1 MGKPTIG
8 IDIGTANI
16 SIYSD
21 TEQMIFHEPT
31 VLAYDTKKNKV
42 LEIGHEAKDLAEKT
56 PGSIAVISPLQGGI
70 IVDFDMTL
78 RLIKKVE
85 SRVSATTGKRFK
97 QMNLVV
103 SLLPGA
109 TNIERQAI
117 GDILF
122 SLGVRSLYFIEG
134 SLAATIGAGLPFEK
148 PTANVVVDIGAG
160 KITTSLVSYG
170 GIVTSATV
178 RKAGNELDREIAQ
191 LVRNKYNVLIGLES
205 AEKVKWQLRC
215 DMHNDSEMIEIE
227 GRDLVTGFPITIEV
241 ASSEFQAGVDEF
253 LNRVLSVVQTTL
265 ENSPP
270 ELSGNI
276 RASGLT
282 LTGGGALLDGLSEW
296 LNSKVS
302 VPIHVSKAPFE
313 AVALGTSMAMQHIDR
328 LINIEKVTPR

>member
-1 MGKPTIG
+1 MGKVTIG

-21 TEQMIFHEPT
+21 MEKMIFHEPT

-42 LEIGHEAKDLAEKT
+42 LEIGHEAKELAEKT
-56 PGSIAVISPLQGGI
+56 PGSIVVISPLQGGI

-78 RLIKKVE
+78 RLMKKVE
-85 SRVSATTGKRFK
+85 SRVSAVTGKRFK
-97 QMNLVV
+97 QMDLIV

-122 SLGVRSLYFIEG
+122 SLGVKSLYFIEG
-134 SLAATIGAGLPFEK
+134 SLAATMGAGLPFEK
-148 PTANVVVDIGAG
+148 PIANVIVDIGAG

-170 GIVTSATV
+170 GIVTSATI
-178 RKAGNELDREIAQ
+178 RKSGNELDREIAQ
-191 LVRNKYNVLIGLES
+191 LVRSKYNVLIGLET
-205 AEKVKWQLRC
+205 AEQVKWQLHC
-215 DMHNDSEMIEIE
+215 DMSQVSHTIEIE

-241 ASSEFQAGVDEF
+241 ESTEFQNEVNEF
-253 LNRVLSVVQTTL
+253 LNRILGVVQTTL

-276 RASGLT
+276 RASGLM
-282 LTGGGALLDGLSEW
+282 LTGGGSLLGGLSEW
-296 LNSKVS
+296 LHSKIA
-302 VPIHVSKAPFE
+302 VPIHLAPAPFE
-313 AVALGTSMAMQHIDR
+313 SVALGTSMAMEHMDR
-328 LINIEKVTPR
+328 LINIDKVVAR